1 MQYFSTLPKII
12 HTDNTGTSRV
22 FTNLIARASILPSLL
37 KNPMLYYKYDIQ
49 EGDTPEIIAHKYYGD
64 TYRYWIVLY
73 ANQLLDPQW
82 DWPMSSS
89 VFNNYITE
97 KYPSVNPYA
106 TLHHYEKVVTTTD
119 SDSNLTT
126 VETVV
131 IDEDTYNTLIES
143 NNNYNLSENTVNVV
157 ITKKIV
163 NLYDYELKLNES
175 KRNINILNSSYVEQF
190 ETEFKKLM
198 SK

>member
-1 MQYFSTLPKII
+1 
-12 HTDNTGTSRV
+12 
-22 FTNLIARASILPSLL
+22 
-37 KNPMLYYKYDIQ
+37 MLYYKYDIQ

-157 ITKKIV
+157 ITKRIV
-163 NLYDYELKLNES
+163 NLYDYEFELNES
-175 KRNINILNSSYVEQF
+175 KRSINILNSSYVEQF

-198 SK
+198 SN

>member
-12 HTDNTGTSRV
+12 YTDNTGTSRV

-157 ITKKIV
+157 ITKRIV
-163 NLYDYELKLNES
+163 NLYDYEFELNES
-175 KRNINILNSSYVEQF
+175 KRSINILNSSYVEQF

-198 SK
+198 SN

>member
-1 MQYFSTLPKII
+1 MQYFATLPKII
-12 HTDNTGTSRV
+12 HTDNTGTSRI

-73 ANQLLDPQW
+73 ANQLLDAQW
-82 DWPMSSS
+82 DWPMSSG
-89 VFNNYITE
+89 VFNKYITE
-97 KYPSVNPYA
+97 KYPAINPYT
-106 TLHHYEKVVTTTD
+106 TLHHYEKVITTTD
-119 SDSNLTT
+119 SNSSLTT

-131 IDEDTYNTLIES
+131 IDEDTYNMLIES
-143 NNNYNLSENTVNVV
+143 NETYSLPESTVSVAT
-157 ITKKIV
+157 TKKIV
-163 NLYDYELKLNES
+163 NLYDYELNLNES